1 MANKRRA
8 YQEGVYQSGKFMPY
22 DRSGEYRAR
31 LNTNSDSKAYSAADH
46 GQVLHGSFK
55 DGVFRP
61 ADVRGKFSYMRKLS
75 KQVEGQYKFDFS
87 GEFYDPSG
95 RAVGRLDE
103 KGRPQLYPAQAPRQ
117 EAHDSGANPNYDLR
131 ERLISL
137 LKNKSAPTSSK
148 SAPKDLKEVG
158 ITANPQ
164 TVRNPGMA
172 HLEDRVAAL
181 FALFSVTLGLVLTSN
196 SITGNVISSLAF
208 ENSKFLGAGFFIVGI
223 LSALYYF
230 RKK

>member
-1 MANKRRA
+1 MANKKKA

-22 DRSGEYRAR
+22 DRSGEYKAR
-31 LNTNSDSKAYSAADH
+31 LNTNSDSRAYHAADH

-87 GEFYDPSG
+87 GEVYDPSG

-103 KGRPQLYPAQAPRQ
+103 RGRPQLYPAQAPRQ
-117 EAHDSGANPNYDLR
+117 EAQGSGANPNYDLR
-131 ERLISL
+131 QLLVSL
-137 LKNKSAPTSSK
+137 LKNKSAPKVNGAGKVSM
-148 SAPKDLKEVG
+148 AP
-158 ITANPQ
+158 
-164 TVRNPGMA
+164 
-172 HLEDRVAAL
+172 LEERIAAF
-181 FALFSVTLGLVLTSN
+181 FALFSISAGLILSSH
-196 SITGNVISSLAF
+196 SITAKVISNLSLEAG
-208 ENSKFLGAGFFIVGI
+208 NILGAGFFIVGI